1 MDDGLQDTSD
11 GKGGMR
17 SVLGGEDA
25 HAMTETKLLLCDC
38 LGSQNIDAEAIEKST
53 GFPCS
58 KVHSELCRK
67 EAAIT
72 AAALQAGP
80 AIIACGQERQAFEEL
95 AAELETGDPVCVDIR
110 DRAGWT
116 QDTATTTPKMA
127 ALIAEAMLPLPGE
140 KVVDVTSAGTCLIVG
155 EPEAALE
162 AAADLCDVL
171 SVTVLLTPEA
181 EPPLMD
187 DRRYDIVRGRIR
199 SATGSLGQ
207 FKLSFDALQE
217 RVPGG
222 RGAPAWTEPR
232 DGGRTECDILLDL
245 RRDPPLFP
253 APEKREGYL
262 TADPGNARATAR
274 AVLEASQLV
283 GTFEK
288 PIHIRLDTQLCAH
301 SRAQKTGCTR
311 CLDLCPTGAI
321 SPDGD
326 HVAVDTMICAGCGS
340 CSAACPSGA
349 ISYDA
354 PPVAHTFQRLQ
365 TLASTWRKHSE
376 SAPRLL
382 VHGPAHGAELIRLS
396 ARYGRGLPADVIPME
411 MTGLAGFG
419 HAEALGAIGC
429 GFAEVCLLVSPET
442 ESEGLPFQVELANAI
457 AGDVRVR
464 LIEPTDP
471 DQLEEALYRPL
482 ETAAATAQPILP
494 IGSRRQITRLAA
506 KALSPEDG
514 ASLPLPAGA
523 PYGSVTLDQEACTL
537 CLSCVSL
544 CPSGALKE
552 NPDSPQLRFQE
563 DACLQCGICTTI
575 CPEKALDLD
584 PRLNLSDEAL
594 RPRVLKEEEPFEC
607 IECGKPFGVRSTVMR
622 LTEKL
627 AGKHSMFQDNR
638 AVNLIQM
645 CDDCRVNAV
654 YHSENNPFAMG
665 ERPKVRTTDDYISKR
680 RDH

>member
-1 MDDGLQDTSD
+1 
-11 GKGGMR
+11 
-17 SVLGGEDA
+17 
-25 HAMTETKLLLCDC
+25 MTETKLLLCDC
-38 LGSQNIDAEAIEKST
+38 LGSQKIDAEAIEKSS
-53 GFPCS
+53 GLPCS
-58 KVHSELCRK
+58 RVYTELCRK
-67 EAAIT
+67 EAEST
-72 AAALQAGP
+72 AEALQAGDVM
-80 AIIACGQERQAFEEL
+80 IACQQERQAFEEL
-95 AAELETGDPVCVDIR
+95 AAELETADPGFVDLR

-116 QDTATTTPKMA
+116 EDSAPVTPKMA
-127 ALIAEAMLPLPGE
+127 ALIADAMLPAPGE
-140 KVVDVTSAGTCLIVG
+140 KVVDISSGGTCLIAG
-155 EPEAALE
+155 EPEHALS

-171 SVTVLLTPEA
+171 SVTVLLSPEA
-181 EPPLMD
+181 ELPVVD
-187 DRRYDIVRGRIR
+187 DRRFDIVRGRIR
-199 SATGSLGQ
+199 SAAGSLGQ

-217 RVPGG
+217 RIPGG
-222 RGAPAWTEPR
+222 RGAPGWTAPR
-232 DGGRTECDILLDL
+232 DGGKTECDILLDL
-245 RRDPPLFP
+245 RRAASLFP

-262 TADPGNARATAR
+262 KVDPGNARAYTR

-288 PIHIRLDTQLCAH
+288 PIHIRLDEQLCAH
-301 SRAQKTGCTR
+301 SRARKTGCSR

-321 SPDGD
+321 TPSGD

-349 ISYDA
+349 IAYDA

-365 TLASTWRKHSE
+365 TLASTWRKHSDA
-376 SAPRLL
+376 APRLL
-382 VHGPAHGAELIRLS
+382 VHGPGHGTDLIRLS

-411 MTGLAGFG
+411 MAGLAGFG
-419 HAEALGAIGC
+419 HAEALGALGC
-429 GFAEVCLLVSPET
+429 GFASVTLLVSPET
-442 ESEGLPFQVELANAI
+442 ETEGLPFQVELANAV
-457 AGDVRVR
+457 AGEDRTE
-464 LIEPTDP
+464 LIEPADP
-471 DQLEEALYRPL
+471 DQLAAALYKDTPDAL
-482 ETAAATAQPILP
+482 TGQPILP

-506 KALSPEDG
+506 KALVPESG
-514 ASLPLPAGA
+514 AILPLPAGA
-523 PYGSVTLDQEACTL
+523 PYGSVTLNQDACTL

-563 DACLQCGICTTI
+563 DACLQCGICTNI
-575 CPEKALDLD
+575 CPERALTLD
-584 PRLNLSDEAL
+584 PRLDLSDEAL
-594 RPRVLKEEEPFEC
+594 RPKVLKEEEPFHC

-627 AGKHSMFQDNR
+627 AGKHSMFQDNK

>member
-1 MDDGLQDTSD
+1 MEDGSSDTPD
-11 GKGGMR
+11 LKGR
-17 SVLGGEDA
+17 RNIRLGGEDA

-38 LGSQNIDAEAIEKST
+38 MGSQNIDAEAIETSS
-53 GFPCS
+53 GLPCS
-58 KVHSELCRK
+58 KVHTELCRK
-67 EAAIT
+67 EAAI
-72 AAALQAGP
+72 AAEALQAGGV
-80 AIIACGQERQAFEEL
+80 IIACQQERQAFEEL
-95 AAELETGDPVCVDIR
+95 AADLETADPAFVDIR

-116 QDTATTTPKMA
+116 DDPASVTPKMA
-127 ALIAEAMLPLPGE
+127 ALIADAMLPAPGE
-140 KVVDVTSAGTCLIVG
+140 KVVDISSEGTCLILG
-155 EPEAALE
+155 EPDAAIE
-162 AAADLCDVL
+162 AAANLCDVL
-171 SVTVLLTPEA
+171 SVTVLLSPEA
-181 EPPLMD
+181 ELPLLE
-187 DRRYDIVRGRIR
+187 DRRYDIVRGRLR
-199 SATGSLGQ
+199 TATGSLGQ
-207 FKLSFDALQE
+207 FKLAFDALQE

-222 RGAPAWTEPR
+222 RGTPSWTEPR

-245 RRDPPLFP
+245 RRDAPLFP

-262 TADPGNARATAR
+262 RADPGNGKALTK
-274 AVLEASQLV
+274 VLLEAAQLV

-288 PIHIRLDTQLCAH
+288 PIHIRLDEQLCAH
-301 SRAQKTGCTR
+301 SRAQKTGCSR

-321 SPDGD
+321 TPAGD

-349 ISYDA
+349 IAYDA
-354 PPVAHTFQRLQ
+354 PPVAHIFTRIQ
-365 TLASTWRKHSE
+365 TLAATWRKLSDA
-376 SAPRLL
+376 APRLL
-382 VHGPAHGAELIRLS
+382 VHGPGHGAELIRLS

-411 MTGLAGFG
+411 MAGLAGFG
-419 HAEALGAIGC
+419 HAEALGALGC
-429 GFAEVCLLVSPET
+429 GFADVTLLAAPET
-442 ESEGLPFQVELANAI
+442 ETEGLPFQVELANTI
-457 AGDVRVR
+457 AGDDRTH

-471 DQLEEALYRPL
+471 DQLEAALYREARPAL
-482 ETAAATAQPILP
+482 TDQPILP

-506 KALSPEDG
+506 KALVADSN

-523 PYGSVTLDQEACTL
+523 PYGSVTLNPDACTL

-563 DACLQCGICTTI
+563 DACLQCGICTSI
-575 CPEKALDLD
+575 CPETALTLD
-584 PRLNLSDEAL
+584 PRLNLADEAL
-594 RPRVLKEEEPFEC
+594 RPRVLKEEEPFHC

-665 ERPKVRTTDDYISKR
+665 ERPRVRTTDDYISKR